1 MSAGLSEDG
10 GAAFPRRT
18 VARSRLQGAELVV
31 RDESASAA
39 PDPESL
45 ERCLETVLGRAPSSL
60 LVIARL
66 ALQLGHNLA
75 GDLAG
80 LFDGPGRK
88 AYRADFRMAAAAVAL
103 ANGRQVVLDL
113 IAGPRT

>member
-18 VARSRLQGAELVV
+18 VARSLLQGAELVV

-45 ERCLETVLGRAPSSL
+45 E
-60 LVIARL
+60 
-66 ALQLGHNLA
+66 
-75 GDLAG
+75 
-80 LFDGPGRK
+80 
-88 AYRADFRMAAAAVAL
+88 
-103 ANGRQVVLDL
+103 
-113 IAGPRT
+113 

>member
-18 VARSRLQGAELVV
+18 VARSLLQGAELVV

-39 PDPESL
+39 LDPESL

-60 LVIARL
+60 LVIAR
-66 ALQLGHNLA
+66 
-75 GDLAG
+75 
-80 LFDGPGRK
+80 P
-88 AYRADFRMAAAAVAL
+88 
-103 ANGRQVVLDL
+103 
-113 IAGPRT
+113 

>member
-1 MSAGLSEDG
+1 MPGDGAGTG
-10 GAAFPRRT
+10 PQQPAGNRP
-18 VARSRLQGAELVV
+18 
-31 RDESASAA
+31 
-39 PDPESL
+39 P
-45 ERCLETVLGRAPSSL
+45 
-60 LVIARL
+60 L

-88 AYRADFRMAAAAVAL
+88 ANRADFRMAAAAVAL